1 MVRPTILVLGSI
13 NMDIVTV
20 SPRFPEAGETITSD
34 RFFTAP
40 GGKGANQA
48 VAAARLG
55 ANTRMIGRVGEDSFG
70 RELLA
75 SLSASGVDV
84 SLMHRDK
91 ENTSGLAIIN
101 VDASAQNRI
110 VLVPGANGACGQ
122 REIGALEDSL
132 GGASALLLQLEVP
145 LEVSLE
151 AARRAAARNVRVI
164 LDPAPARPIP
174 PDFYR
179 FVDFLTP
186 NETEAHAIVGFP
198 VTDTPSGERAARH
211 LLQLGVGC
219 AVVKMG
225 ALGAC
230 YATRDTSEFVPAFQV
245 EAVDTVAAGDAFNG
259 GLAVAVAEG
268 RELREAVRWAAGAGV
283 VAVTRPGAQPSMPTR
298 QEVEAF
304 LRTHSS

>member
-1 MVRPTILVLGSI
+1 
-13 NMDIVTV
+13 MDIVTV
-20 SPRFPEAGETITSD
+20 SRRFPEPGETITSD

-48 VAAARLG
+48 VATARLG

-70 RELLA
+70 RELLE

-84 SLMHRDK
+84 SLMHRDR

-110 VLVPGANGACGQ
+110 ILVPGANGACGRQ
-122 REIGALEDSL
+122 EIEALEDSL
-132 GGASALLLQLEVP
+132 GEASSLLLQLEIP
-145 LEVSLE
+145 IEVSLE
-151 AARRAAARNVRVI
+151 AARHAAARGVRVI
-164 LDPAPARPIP
+164 LDPAPARLIP
-174 PDFYR
+174 PEFFR
-179 FVDFLTP
+179 FVDLLTP
-186 NETEAHAIVGFP
+186 NETEAQAIVGFP
-198 VTDTPSGERAARH
+198 VTDTPSSERAARQ

-230 YATRDTSEFVPAFQV
+230 YAAKDASEFVPAFQV

-259 GLAVAVAEG
+259 ALAVALAEG
-268 RELREAVRWAAGAGV
+268 KGLPEAVRWAVAAGA
-283 VAVTRPGAQPSMPTR
+283 VAVTRAGAQPSMPTR

-304 LRTHSS
+304 LRSQPG